1 MSSIASNEIFLP
13 KVPEKTSGW
22 HTSEA
27 RVIGEANEATRL
39 RSPVLR
45 YSCFSRVET
54 QSLAHLKEAKT
65 RVALLQ
71 RVFVSSRSIDSV
83 RSEKP
88 SDRRER
94 TVQPPFDV
102 REAFDHVEKKLGN
115 IVANIQT
122 TSQRKRNSGGQNPRT
137 LRVTKNGCDRIDC

>member
-1 MSSIASNEIFLP
+1 MP
-13 KVPEKTSGW
+13 KVPEKNFRVATQAKHELLAKLTRQLACDRLCCGW
-22 HTSEA
+22 
-27 RVIGEANEATRL
+27 
-39 RSPVLR
+39 

-94 TVQPPFDV
+94 GLYNLLLTS
-102 REAFDHVEKKLGN
+102 REAFDHVEKKFGN
-115 IVANIQT
+115 IVANIQI

-137 LRVTKNGCDRIDC
+137 LRVTKNGCDRIDCSLR